1 MSDLVPTGMSE
12 LDIYLKDRYTPQD
25 TANQSTS
32 TPGEA
37 VEIRKKCSY
46 VRKKWYFPLLENL
59 GPIPKGLIGPLGT
72 PTAGLGHFEKLPGDI
87 VSNILLRLDVKS
99 FRNFRNA
106 NAKAHRITET
116 VIDCKDVMVHG
127 KAAFISISRTG
138 LSRNITMGEI
148 RLALTSH
155 KCDFC
160 EAYGP
165 LLFLPTCTRTCHEC
179 LRTSPRMSMIGTEEI
194 LPFYTRFGTYKGHG
208 NRSHLLKSLRKSSM
222 AVMKVRDHLRP
233 TKMVSDVR
241 CVSVDDLFWF
251 QEELGLETTD
261 PMRFLFDKEW
271 LQYRSAACI
280 SFPYLNTSTGVLE
293 KGLSCRGCQEYFHER
308 SMEALAAGTTYGAV
322 ANRDTC
328 YSHKGFEEHF
338 QKCEHAKRVWENSEL
353 PGREAWF
360 AANGG
365 VHWGI
370 TERTEYCDRFVAQ
383 LPEVNNEEFWVS
395 VGVAVQVLFYAF
407 LLVTFAKW
415 HIPAAFSGE
424 V

>member
-12 LDIYLKDRYTPQD
+12 LDIYLRDRYTPQD
-25 TANQSTS
+25 TTNQLTS
-32 TPGEA
+32 TPEEA
-37 VEIRKKCSY
+37 ADIRKKCSY
-46 VRKKWYFPLLENL
+46 VRKKWYFPVLENL
-59 GPIPKGLIGPLGT
+59 GPIPKGLTSPLGT
-72 PTAGLGHFEKLPGDI
+72 PTAGLGPFEKLPGDI

-99 FRNFRNA
+99 FRNFRNL

-138 LSRNITMGEI
+138 LSRHITIGEI
-148 RLALTSH
+148 HLALTSH
-155 KCDFC
+155 KCNFC
-160 EAYGP
+160 EEYGP

-179 LRTSPRMSMIGTEEI
+179 LRTSPRMAMIGTEEI
-194 LPFYTRFGTYKGHG
+194 LPFYTRFGMYKGHG

-233 TKMVSDVR
+233 RRMIKNAR
-241 CVSVDDLFWF
+241 CVRV
-251 QEELGLETTD
+251 GLRD
-261 PMRFLFDKEW
+261 IRLDASPVRQGMAPLPDRCMR
-271 LQYRSAACI
+271 
-280 SFPYLNTSTGVLE
+280 VLE
-293 KGLSCRGCQEYFHER
+293 KGLSCRGCQEAFNER
-308 SMEALAAGTTYGAV
+308 RLQAIATGTTYGAV

-328 YSHKGFEEHF
+328 YSHESFQEHF
-338 QKCEHAKRVWENSEL
+338 QNCEHAKLVWENSEL

-365 VHWGI
+365 AHWGI
-370 TERTEYCDRFVAQ
+370 TERTEYCGRFVAQ

-395 VGVAVQVLFYAF
+395 VGVAAQVVFYAC
-407 LLVTFAKW
+407 LLIGYAKW
-415 HIPAAFSGE
+415 HTLAASSGG